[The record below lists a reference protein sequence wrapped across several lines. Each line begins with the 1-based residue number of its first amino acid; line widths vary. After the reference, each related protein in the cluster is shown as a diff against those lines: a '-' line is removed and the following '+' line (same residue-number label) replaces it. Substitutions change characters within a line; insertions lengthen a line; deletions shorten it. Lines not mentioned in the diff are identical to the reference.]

1 MPEEYFLE
9 RLRAQDEEIQS
20 LRETF
25 ETARQR
31 GNKKLMGLSRKRLET
46 AIRMREMYAR
56 MLVRDGAYDLTV

>member
-20 LRETF
+20 LREIF

-31 GNKKLMGLSRKRLET
+31 RNKKLMGLSRKRLET
-46 AIRMREMYAR
+46 AIRMREMYVR
-56 MLVRDGAYDLTV
+56 MLVREGAYDI

>member
-46 AIRMREMYAR
+46 ALRMREMYVR
-56 MLVRDGAYDLTV
+56 MLVREGAYDF